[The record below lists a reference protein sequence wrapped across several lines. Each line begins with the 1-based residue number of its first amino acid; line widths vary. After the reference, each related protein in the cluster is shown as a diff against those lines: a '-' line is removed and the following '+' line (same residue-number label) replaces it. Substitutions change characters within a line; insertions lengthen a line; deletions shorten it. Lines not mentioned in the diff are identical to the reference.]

1 MWEYVVQFFLVV
13 LVYVCAI
20 AGVASGYW
28 SFESF
33 SDYER
38 KKGIVLLAICLI
50 CLYSATSIM
59 KMNDAIEVGSPIVEE
74 TRYDI
79 LGGTDTT
86 RVSGSV
92 SGGLF
97 HITGSVSEDC
107 FYKIFYPSVNSNGE
121 DIAVPLTVKENQTEI
136 VFLPD
141 NAQNEYLLKL
151 TTKQLYERRNT
162 NIYGDEQW
170 YNTIS
175 VKYKLYVKKET
186 FNNKIII
193 DGN

>member
-1 MWEYVVQFFLVV
+1 MF
-13 LVYVCAI
+13 I
-20 AGVASGYW
+20 GY
-28 SFESF
+28 
-33 SDYER
+33 
-38 KKGIVLLAICLI
+38 
-50 CLYSATSIM
+50 
-59 KMNDAIEVGSPIVEE
+59 NDAIEVGSPIVEE

-107 FYKIFYPSVNSNGE
+107 FYKIFYPSVNSDGE

-136 VFLPD
+136 IFLPD

-175 VKYKLYVKKET
+175 VRYKLYVKKET
-186 FNNKIII
+186 FNNKIVI

>member
-1 MWEYVVQFFLVV
+1 MWEYVVQAFLV
-13 LVYVCAI
+13 LITYVCVI
-20 AGVASGYW
+20 VGVASGYW

-38 KKGIVLLAICLI
+38 KKGIVLLAI

-86 RVSGSV
+86 RISGSV

-97 HITGSVSEDC
+97 HITGSVSENS
-107 FYKIFYPSVNSNGE
+107 FYKIFYPSVNSDGE
-121 DIAVPLTVKENQTEI
+121 NIAVPLTVKESQTEI

-141 NAQNEYLLKL
+141 DAQNEYLLEF
-151 TTKQLYERRNT
+151 TTMQLSEHKNK

-175 VKYKLYVKKET
+175 VRYKLYVKRET
-186 FNNKIII
+186 FNNKIVI